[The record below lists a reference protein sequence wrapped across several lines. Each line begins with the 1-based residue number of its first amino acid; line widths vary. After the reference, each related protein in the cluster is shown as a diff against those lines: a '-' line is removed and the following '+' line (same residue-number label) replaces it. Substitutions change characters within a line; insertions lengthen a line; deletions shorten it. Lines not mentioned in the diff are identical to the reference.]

1 MTKPRLPAALV
12 FGVALWLGAGGA
24 LAAAPVPA
32 AVAAALRG
40 SGLPL
45 ASFGIDVRAVDGQA
59 DGDLVVVNA
68 ERPFL
73 LASTTKLVTS
83 LAALDLLG
91 PEHRWRTGAVA
102 TGPVADGRLA
112 ATS

>member
-24 LAAAPVPA
+24 HAAAPVPA

-45 ASFGIDVRAVDGQA
+45 ASFGIDVRG
-59 DGDLVVVNA
+59 
-68 ERPFL
+68 R
-73 LASTTKLVTS
+73 
-83 LAALDLLG
+83 
-91 PEHRWRTGAVA
+91 RTG
-102 TGPVADGRLA
+102 
-112 ATS
+112 